1 MESDNDMHCKHL
13 NDLACP
19 LMCQVVVV
27 VVRVQQWLEA
37 VEQWFMEMVVG
48 GNDTVKGDGEDLMHQ
63 MRGKGLG
70 GESVEFEHKSKFSKF
85 GCSIHEKL
93 L

>member
-1 MESDNDMHCKHL
+1 
-13 NDLACP
+13 
-19 LMCQVVVV
+19 MCQVVV

-37 VEQWFMEMVVG
+37 VEQWFLEMVVG

-70 GESVEFEHKSKFSKF
+70 GESGVSA
-85 GCSIHEKL
+85 
-93 L
+93 